1 MKSLI
6 SLVILLSFIFTN
18 CDNDNECNGIH
29 GDNFNDCQKYDISPG
44 KELCCFVK
52 FEGNQDICMSYTKAE
67 YANKQNI
74 IDSTRGVLDVKCE
87 PSDDQGSNTGGNTN
101 TGGEN
106 ERERNSNSSK
116 LISLSQT
123 IFILF
128 FLIL

>member
-6 SLVILLSFIFTN
+6 SLVILLLFIFTN
-18 CDNDNECNGIH
+18 SENEVCNAIS
-29 GDNFNDCQKYDISPG
+29 GDDFNDCQKYRILEG
-44 KELCCFVK
+44 KDLCCFAK
-52 FEGNQDICMSYTKAE
+52 YTNNKYLCMSYTRDE
-67 YANKQNI
+67 YANKQDTI
-74 IDSTRGVLDVKCE
+74 SKVQGLLDFTCE
-87 PSDDQGSNTGGNTN
+87 PGEGQGSNTGGNTN
-101 TGGEN
+101 AGGEN